1 MRFSHSYFGQCEL
14 TIFPIVFIVV
24 HNTKLKLKV
33 FGFCSITLIR
43 NRFVDDAFFAFDF
56 VLCKR
61 ALIPIVL
68 FVVLSIRNIKS
79 HFSQY
84 SSQISQTDRTSILCQ
99 NNLTCCT
106 TGLVC
111 WFGTLT
117 ATQHTQYT
125 GWIHHVLLP
134 SIESQNPPTSWNSA
148 RVFYVK
154 IFHPNLNSFTY
165 QVKGTFCFWCSL
177 FPKLQ
182 TGWAHF
188 TLINIPVKSKPL
200 SIHPVKWESQCC
212 TSTPIESEV
221 KSFASTVCCE
231 K

>member
-1 MRFSHSYFGQCEL
+1 MRFSQSYFGQCEL

-56 VLCKR
+56 ILCKR

-117 ATQHTQYT
+117 ATPHIVHRLDPPRFTSLNWITKSANIVKFST
-125 GWIHHVLLP
+125 GIL
-134 SIESQNPPTSWNSA
+134 
-148 RVFYVK
+148 
-154 IFHPNLNSFTY
+154 
-165 QVKGTFCFWCSL
+165 C
-177 FPKLQ
+177 
-182 TGWAHF
+182 
-188 TLINIPVKSKPL
+188 
-200 SIHPVKWESQCC
+200 
-212 TSTPIESEV
+212 
-221 KSFASTVCCE
+221 
-231 K
+231 